1 MVTQNFVN
9 LFESSDMS
17 QEIRPMERVLVVE
30 DDSFFRETFQDL
42 LREDGYEVDVASS
55 GAEAL
60 EMLHKF
66 EYHVVVTDLVMKGI
80 SGLDLLSRVK
90 QFDPAIEVILV
101 TGHANV
107 ETAIFA
113 LKNGARDY
121 LVKPINHDE
130 FKHTVALCVEQRR
143 LLDENLELK
152 GLVNLFQ
159 VSQTI
164 ANCLELERLY
174 KLVIDSLAKEV
185 EVGRGAG
192 YFLDGDKL
200 VLKEL
205 KQFDQVSREKM
216 GALLSPYLKS
226 LNKKSESSIVRL
238 DEQKFKEQGI
248 NDLSEAMLLFI
259 RSKAQ
264 LQGIIILFNEP
275 GCDFRKDINFK
286 NLHFLLEQS
295 SLAFDNAARFAMA
308 RNLANIDELT
318 GLFNY
323 RYLDIALEHE
333 IKRTERYGSNLSL
346 IFLDLDLFKNVNDT
360 RGHLIGSK
368 VLKEMG
374 TLLKKLTREVDFV
387 FRYGGDE
394 FTIILIET
402 GMAGAAC
409 VAERIRMSIENHN
422 FLAEE
427 GHNIKMTACL
437 GYACFPDDSKSKME
451 LLELADQAMY
461 QGKVSGKNVVFHVSA
476 NKLR

>member
-1 MVTQNFVN
+1 
-9 LFESSDMS
+9 
-17 QEIRPMERVLVVE
+17 MERVLVVE
-30 DDSFFRETFQDL
+30 DDSFFRETFKDL
-42 LREDGYEVDVASS
+42 LMEDGYEVDVASS

-60 EMLHKF
+60 EILCHK

-107 ETAIFA
+107 ETAILA

-121 LVKPINHDE
+121 LIKPINHDE

-143 LLDENLELK
+143 LLEENQELK
-152 GLVNLFQ
+152 GLVNLYQ

-174 KLVIDSLAKEV
+174 KLVIDSIAKEA
-185 EVGRGAG
+185 EVSRGAG
-192 YFLDGDKL
+192 FFLEGDKL
-200 VLKEL
+200 VLREL
-205 KQFDQVSREKM
+205 KQLPQINKEKM
-216 GALLSPYLKS
+216 GVLLSPYLKHP
-226 LNKKSESSIVRL
+226 NKKNEYVIVPV
-238 DEQKFKEQGI
+238 DENVFNNHGI
-248 NDLSEAMLLFI
+248 RDVKEAMLLFV

-264 LQGIIILFNEP
+264 LQGVILLFSEP
-275 GCDFRKDINFK
+275 GRGFRRDLNSK

-295 SLAFDNAARFAMA
+295 SLAFDNAARFAQA

-360 RGHLIGSK
+360 HGHLIGSK
-368 VLKEMG
+368 VLKEVG
-374 TLLKKLTREVDFV
+374 LLLKKLTREVDFV

-402 GMAGAAC
+402 GMSGAAC
-409 VAERIRMSIENHN
+409 VAERIRVSIENHE
-422 FLAEE
+422 FLASE
-427 GHNIKMTACL
+427 GYKIRITACL
-437 GYACFPDDSKSKME
+437 GYSCFPDDSRSKTE

-461 QGKVSGKNVVFHVSA
+461 HGKVSGKNMVFHLSVK
-476 NKLR
+476 NK

>member
-1 MVTQNFVN
+1 
-9 LFESSDMS
+9 
-17 QEIRPMERVLVVE
+17 MERVLVVE
-30 DDSFFRETFQDL
+30 DDSFFRETFKDL
-42 LREDGYEVDVASS
+42 LMEDGYEVDVASS

-60 EMLHKF
+60 EILCHK

-107 ETAIFA
+107 ETAILA

-121 LVKPINHDE
+121 LIKPINHDE

-143 LLDENLELK
+143 LLEENQELK
-152 GLVNLFQ
+152 GLVNLYQ

-174 KLVIDSLAKEV
+174 KLVIDSIAKEA
-185 EVGRGAG
+185 EVSRGAG
-192 YFLDGDKL
+192 FFLEGDKL
-200 VLKEL
+200 VLREL
-205 KQFDQVSREKM
+205 KQLPQINKEKM
-216 GALLSPYLKS
+216 GVLLSPYLKHP
-226 LNKKSESSIVRL
+226 NKKNEYVIVPV
-238 DEQKFKEQGI
+238 DENVFNNHGI
-248 NDLSEAMLLFI
+248 RDVKEAMLLFV

-264 LQGIIILFNEP
+264 LQGVILLFSEP
-275 GCDFRKDINFK
+275 GRGFRRDLNSK

-295 SLAFDNAARFAMA
+295 SLAFDNAARFAQA

-360 RGHLIGSK
+360 HGHLIGSK
-368 VLKEMG
+368 VLKEVG
-374 TLLKKLTREVDFV
+374 LLLKKLTREVDFV

-402 GMAGAAC
+402 GMSGAAC
-409 VAERIRMSIENHN
+409 VAERIRMSIENHK
-422 FLAEE
+422 FLASD
-427 GHNIKMTACL
+427 GYNIKITACL
-437 GYACFPDDSKSKME
+437 GYSCFPDDSRSKTE

-461 QGKVSGKNVVFHVSA
+461 HGKVSGKNMVFHLSVK
-476 NKLR
+476 NK